1 MSKRPIDVRVL
12 AVSGYICL
20 VVFSHPNY
28 SFVLE
33 VIELEQELRN
43 VLREVI
49 NNDLGFFHTHFL
61 GVALLEEKFAWVE
74 EAWAHWLLIGGFRNQ
89 IKWMLLAHC
98 SKGMPLRIWGGEYSN
113 SDPLFF
119 AHIHYPI
126 LLLPARLLIDGNLSY
141 PNRGNI

>member
-49 NNDLGFFHTHFL
+49 NDDLGFLHTHFL
-61 GVALLEEKFAWVE
+61 GVALLEEKFA
-74 EAWAHWLLIGGFRNQ
+74 
-89 IKWMLLAHC
+89 
-98 SKGMPLRIWGGEYSN
+98 
-113 SDPLFF
+113 
-119 AHIHYPI
+119 
-126 LLLPARLLIDGNLSY
+126 
-141 PNRGNI
+141 